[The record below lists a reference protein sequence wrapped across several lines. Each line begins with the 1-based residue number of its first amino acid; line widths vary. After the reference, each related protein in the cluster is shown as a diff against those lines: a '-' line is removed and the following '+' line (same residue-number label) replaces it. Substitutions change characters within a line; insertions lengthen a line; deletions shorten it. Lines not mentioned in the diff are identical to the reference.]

1 MTYHQSAVDLPV
13 LRQYRLD
20 RVQAELKRR
29 DLAGVLL
36 TDPVNIRYATDSVN
50 MQVWALHNQ
59 VRIVYI
65 ATEGPMILFD
75 FGKVSE
81 ATKQLSLIDEI
92 RPITAT
98 FYFLAGNRVVEK
110 NEAWADEIVELVVAH
125 GGGNRRIAVDKLE
138 LAGIRALD
146 ARKITLVEGQEV
158 MEAARAI
165 KSPEEI
171 QAMREAIW
179 VCEEGMRRMHTALEP
194 GVTES
199 YIWSLLCQTNIEQ
212 GGEWMEARLLTS
224 GPRTFPWY
232 QEAGNRIIE
241 AGDIVTFDTDMI
253 GPNGY
258 CADISR
264 AWIAGGRKP
273 TPNQAWM
280 LDLAREELAHNIS
293 CTKPG
298 MDYREVAD
306 IAFKV
311 PEKCMAHRY
320 GGIAHG
326 IGLADEWPP
335 IYHADHFEESGV
347 EGIIEPGMALC
358 FESLIGVDGG
368 RESVKLEQ
376 QVLVTETG
384 LELLSDYSL
393 DEAT

>member
-1 MTYHQSAVDLPV
+1 MTYHQSTVDLPT

-20 RVQAELKRR
+20 RIQAELKRR
-29 DLAGVLL
+29 DLAGALL

-59 VRIVYI
+59 VRFVYI

-75 FGKVSE
+75 FGKVSD
-81 ATKQLSLIDEI
+81 ATKQLTLIDEI
-92 RPITAT
+92 RPVTAT
-98 FYFLAGNRVVEK
+98 FYFLAGNRVAEK
-110 NEAWADEIVELVVAH
+110 NEAWADEIVELVAAH

-146 ARKITLVEGQEV
+146 ARQIIMIDGQEV
-158 MEAARAI
+158 METARAI
-165 KSPEEI
+165 KSVDEI
-171 QAMREAIW
+171 RAMREAIS
-179 VCEEGMRRMHTALEP
+179 VCEEGMQRMRTALKP

-199 YIWSLLCQTNIEQ
+199 YVWSLLCQTNIEL

-232 QEAGNRIIE
+232 QEAADRMIE
-241 AGDIVTFDTDMI
+241 AGDIVSFDTDMI

-264 AWIAGGRKP
+264 AWVAGGRKP
-273 TPNQAWM
+273 TPDQAWM
-280 LDLAREELAHNIS
+280 LDLAREELAHNIAII
-293 CTKPG
+293 KPG
-298 MDYREVAD
+298 MTFRDVAEA
-306 IAFKV
+306 AFKV
-311 PEKCMAHRY
+311 PQKCMAHRY

-326 IGLADEWPP
+326 IGMADEWPP
-335 IYHADHFEESGV
+335 IYHEDHFEVSGV
-347 EGIIEPGMALC
+347 EGAIEPGMTLC
-358 FESLIGVDGG
+358 FESLVGVDGG

-376 QVLVTETG
+376 QVVVRETG
-384 LELLSDYSL
+384 LELLSGYTL

>member
-1 MTYHQSAVDLPV
+1 MTYHQTAVDLPA
-13 LRQYRLD
+13 LRRYRLD
-20 RVQAELKRR
+20 RIQAELKRR
-29 DLAGVLL
+29 DLAGALL

-59 VRIVYI
+59 VRFVYI

-75 FGKVSE
+75 FGRISE
-81 ATKQLSLIDEI
+81 ATKQLNLIDEI

-98 FYFLAGNRVVEK
+98 FYFLAGNRLAEK
-110 NEAWADEIVELVVAH
+110 TGVWADEIADLVAGH

-138 LAGIRALD
+138 IEGVRALD
-146 ARKITLVEGQEV
+146 ARRIVLVDGQEL
-158 MEAARAI
+158 METARAI
-165 KSPEEI
+165 KSAEEI
-171 QAMREAIW
+171 HAMREAIA
-179 VCEEGMRRMHTALEP
+179 VCEEGMRRMHAALEP

-199 YIWSLLCQTNIEQ
+199 YIWSLLCQANIEL

-232 QEAGNRIIE
+232 QEAGNRVIE
-241 AGDIVTFDTDMI
+241 AGDIVSFDTDMI

-264 AWIAGGRKP
+264 AWVAGGRKP
-273 TPNQAWM
+273 TTDQAWM
-280 LDLAREELAHNIS
+280 LDLAREELAHNIAV
-293 CTKPG
+293 TKPG
-298 MDYREVAD
+298 MTFREVAEA
-306 IAFKV
+306 AFKV

-326 IGLADEWPP
+326 IGMADEWPP
-335 IYHADHFEESGV
+335 IYHADHFAESGV
-347 EGIIEPGMALC
+347 EGVIEPGMTLC
-358 FESLIGVDGG
+358 FESLVGVDGG
-368 RESVKLEQ
+368 TESVKLEQ
-376 QVLVTETG
+376 QVVVTETG

>member
-165 KSPEEI
+165 KSPEEV

>member
-13 LRQYRLD
+13 LRRYRLD
-20 RVQAELKRR
+20 RIQAELKRR
-29 DLAGVLL
+29 DLAGALL

-59 VRIVYI
+59 VRIAYI
-65 ATEGPMILFD
+65 ATEGPTILFD

-81 ATKQLSLIDEI
+81 ATGQLTLIDEI

-98 FYFLAGNRVVEK
+98 FYFLAGSRVIEK
-110 NEAWADEIVELVVAH
+110 NGEWADEIVELVVAH

-146 ARKITLVEGQEV
+146 DRQITLVEGQEV

-165 KSPEEI
+165 KSPVEI
-171 QAMREAIW
+171 QAMKEAIA
-179 VCEEGMRRMHTALEP
+179 VCEEGMNRMHAALEP
-194 GVTES
+194 GATENH
-199 YIWSLLCQTNIEQ
+199 IWSLLCQTNIEQ

-232 QEAGNRIIE
+232 QEANHRVIE

-273 TPNQAWM
+273 TPDQAWM
-280 LDLAREELAHNIS
+280 LDLAREELAHNIAV
-293 CTKPG
+293 TKPG
-298 MDYREVAD
+298 MNFREVAEA
-306 IAFKV
+306 AFKV

-335 IYHADHFEESGV
+335 IYHADHFEQSGV
-347 EGIIEPGMALC
+347 DGLIAPGMTIC
-358 FESLIGVDGG
+358 FESLVGVDGG

-384 LELLSDYSL
+384 CELLSDYSL